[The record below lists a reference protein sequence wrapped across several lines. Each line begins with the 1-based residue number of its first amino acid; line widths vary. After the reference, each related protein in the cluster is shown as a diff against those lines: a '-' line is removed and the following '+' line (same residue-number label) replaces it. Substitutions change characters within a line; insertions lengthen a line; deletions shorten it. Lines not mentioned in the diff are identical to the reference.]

1 VLTAEDF
8 FRIPAGRSLAK
19 SEIVSKY
26 FDAWAK
32 IVGSRA
38 DDIAYVDLFC
48 GPGTYDDGSESTPIL
63 VLKKA
68 AKHERVCRQLR
79 SFFNDVDATFADAL
93 WRNIET
99 LPERRLLNHDP
110 EVSSEPVVD
119 GTLDRYRERLG
130 DIPALL
136 FLDPWGYKGLS
147 AEEIER
153 FISTWGS
160 ECLFFFN
167 YRRVNAAL
175 SNEKLAGPVAA
186 LFGEE
191 TARTLT
197 QDLEGLPPDDRKALI
212 LKTLRDSLTRTY
224 GEYVSWFRLVGS
236 NSGSDYY
243 LVHVTKSSKG
253 CSVVR
258 DVMAKASSSRDASG
272 VPSFEYNPETQL
284 NLFRLGESLEDLEQS
299 IMDGFEGQSVT
310 IHELFELD
318 SHRRNHPIRD
328 YQEAVKRLESDGWV
342 RCNPDASARPR
353 GTIAQSTVVTFIPR
367 ESGCDNG

>member
-1 VLTAEDF
+1 MPTAEDF

-32 IVGSRA
+32 IVGSHA

-48 GPGTYDDGSESTPIL
+48 GPGTYADGSESTPIL

-68 AKHERVCRQLR
+68 AQHRRVRTQLR
-79 SFFNDVDATFADAL
+79 SFFNDVDVRCADAL
-93 WRNIET
+93 RRNIDK
-99 LPERRLLNHDP
+99 LPQRRLLNHDP
-110 EVSSEPVVD
+110 EISSEPVVD
-119 GTLDRYRERLG
+119 GTLDRYRQRLG
-130 DIPALL
+130 DTPALL

-147 AEEIER
+147 VEEIER
-153 FISTWGS
+153 FIGTWGS

-175 SNEKLAGPVAA
+175 SYEKFAGPVAA

-191 TARTLT
+191 AAQNLT
-197 QDLEGLPPDDRKALI
+197 QDLVGLAPDDRKTLI
-212 LKTLRDSLTRTY
+212 LETLRDSLTQTY
-224 GEYVSWFRLVGS
+224 GEYVSRFRLAGS
-236 NSGSDYY
+236 NPGSDYY
-243 LVHVTKSSKG
+243 LVHVTKSPKG
-253 CSVVR
+253 CKVVR

-272 VPSFEYNPETQL
+272 VPSFEYNPEAQL

-299 IMDGFEGQSVT
+299 IMDGFEGKSLTVQEV
-310 IHELFELD
+310 FELD
-318 SHRRNHPIRD
+318 SHRGNHRIRD
-328 YQEAVKRLESDGWV
+328 YQEAVRRLESDGWV

-353 GTIAQSTVVTFIPR
+353 GTLAPSTVVTFIPR
-367 ESGCDNG
+367 ESGCENG